1 MRRILAVCSVVGL
14 LACAC
19 FAQAPQP
26 AQNQRMSGQSAL
38 STDSSDS
45 ADTIKALMQEVKE
58 LKARVAALEARQAQP
73 LPEQPSSA
81 KAAVAAETMKQEGPS
96 AEAQTTNP
104 EPVTGLFPPR
114 VEKNRPFDDLA
125 GAQDA
130 PRRPRILEK

>member
-26 AQNQRMSGQSAL
+26 AQIQRMTGQSAL

-58 LKARVAALEARQAQP
+58 LKARVAALEADKN
-73 LPEQPSSA
+73 LNL
-81 KAAVAAETMKQEGPS
+81 K
-96 AEAQTTNP
+96 
-104 EPVTGLFPPR
+104 VTDGSHF
-114 VEKNRPFDDLA
+114 A
-125 GAQDA
+125 GA
-130 PRRPRILEK
+130 RRTS